1 MQLEGKTALITGGS
15 RGIGRA
21 IAVLFAKEGAKVAI
35 NYAGNQQAAQGTI
48 DLIRACGGE
57 AIAIQCDVSDGAAVD
72 AMVKQVKE
80 DFGRIDIMVNNAG
93 IARDGLL
100 MRMKEAD
107 WDSVM
112 DTNLKGV
119 FHCTKAVSKI
129 MMKQKGGSIVNISSV
144 VGLTGN
150 AGQSNYAAAKAGI
163 IGFTKSIA
171 KELASRGIR
180 VNAVAPGFIG
190 TEMTDILPEE
200 VKKSMIAGIPLG
212 RMAQPEEVA
221 AGVLFLASDNA
232 GYITGQT
239 LHIDGGM
246 VM

>member
-35 NYAGNQQAAQGTI
+35 NYAGNQQAAQETI
-48 DLIRACGGE
+48 GMIQACGGE
-57 AIAIQCDVSDGAAVD
+57 AIAIQCDVSDGVAVE

-80 DFGRIDIMVNNAG
+80 AFGHIDIMVNNAG

-100 MRMKEAD
+100 LRMKEED

-119 FHCTKAVSKI
+119 FHCTKAVARI
-129 MMKQKGGSIVNISSV
+129 MMKQKKGSIVNISSV
-144 VGLTGN
+144 VGLIGN
-150 AGQSNYAAAKAGI
+150 AGQANYAAAKAGI

-180 VNAVAPGFIG
+180 VNAIAPGFIG
-190 TEMTDILPEE
+190 TEMTDSLPEE
-200 VKKSMIAGIPLG
+200 IKKSMLAGIPLG

-239 LHIDGGM
+239 LHTDGGM